1 MAGIAGRGTT
11 YNLPNY
17 HGQLISLSREST
29 PFLSAIGGLVG
40 GLKTVDAKEWEWQGY
55 DLRAPAVNRQRL
67 EGADAPT
74 ADNRVKQNFSNI
86 TEIHQESI
94 DVSYSKLAAVG
105 QRNGLNVAQDDPV
118 LNEFVFQTNATVL
131 AKKRDINATFIR
143 GTYNKPTDNTTARR
157 TRGLLEAITTNT
169 IVKSPAAPLEY
180 DDLGDLMQMAWDAG
194 GFREGETRTLMLNSI
209 PKRQL
214 TKIFVKDQGYKEE
227 TRNVGGLN
235 LQTIE
240 TDFGRVNLM
249 LEPDM
254 PQDTIA
260 AVSLEVC
267 QPVALLIPN
276 KGVFFLEPL
285 AKIGASERSQ
295 LYGEIG
301 LEYGSE
307 VQHAK
312 LTGIAAA

>member
-17 HGQLISLSREST
+17 HGQLIALSRETT
-29 PFLSAIGGLVG
+29 PFLAAIGGLLG
-40 GLKTVDAKEWEWQGY
+40 GLKTVDAKEWEWNGY
-55 DLRAPAVNRQRL
+55 DLRAAAVDRQRL

-74 ADNRVKQNFSNI
+74 ADNRVRQNFSNI
-86 TEIHQESI
+86 TEIHQESV
-94 DVSYSKLAAVG
+94 DVSYTKLAAVG
-105 QRNGLNVAQDDPV
+105 QRNGLNVAQNDPAV
-118 LNEFVFQTNATVL
+118 NELAFQTSAAVK
-131 AKKRDINATFIR
+131 AKARDINRTFIR

-157 TRGLLEAITTNT
+157 TRGLLEAITTNV

-180 DDLGDLMQMAWDAG
+180 DDLGDLMQAAYDAG
-194 GFREGETRTLMLNSI
+194 GFREDETRTLLTNSI

-214 TKIFVKDQGYKEE
+214 TKLFVKDQGYQES

-235 LQTIE
+235 LRTIE
-240 TDFGRVNLM
+240 TDFGLVNVM

-260 AVSLEVC
+260 AVSLEQC
-267 QPVALLIPN
+267 QPVALEIPG
-276 KGVFFLEPL
+276 KGVLFIEPL
-285 AKIGASERSQ
+285 AKIGASDRSQ
-295 LYGEIG
+295 LYGELG
-301 LEYGSE
+301 LEYGDE
-307 VQHAK
+307 RGHAK